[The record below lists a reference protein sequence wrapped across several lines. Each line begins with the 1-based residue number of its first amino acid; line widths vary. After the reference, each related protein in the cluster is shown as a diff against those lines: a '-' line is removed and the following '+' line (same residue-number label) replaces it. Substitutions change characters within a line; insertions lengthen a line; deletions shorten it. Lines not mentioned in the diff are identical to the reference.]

1 MERDGKTDQPVPA
14 ITSMD
19 TVLEALCYLQRR
31 VAEDGFVSC
40 GDADAEKKFMDD
52 LSDDI

>member
-1 MERDGKTDQPVPA
+1 MKRDDKTDQPVPA

-19 TVLEALCYLQRR
+19 TALEALCYLQRR

-40 GDADAEKKFMDD
+40 GDADLEKKFMDD
-52 LSDDI
+52 LSGDI